1 MTQVGKESGGKDAE
15 DPSMEDIL
23 ASIRRILNDDEP
35 AADASHEV
43 QAAHDPGS
51 VDHAAPPHDDVFV
64 LDQSMLVE
72 APPPAPPIAV
82 PRAVI
87 ASPATPAIAA
97 TMTAPQTPSAAAA
110 IPEPHS
116 QEPHPQDSHPQEPHF
131 QQAPLASMT
140 STPTTSPPS
149 DAAEALM
156 APSTAAAAS
165 ASMGALV
172 RVIGQQQTPVY
183 RGGPTLE
190 DMVRDELRPMVK
202 SWLDEHLAP
211 MVERMVRAEIARV
224 TEGK

>member
-1 MTQVGKESGGKDAE
+1 MGQAAGKEAE

-35 AADASHEV
+35 ASQATAHKAAAD
-43 QAAHDPGS
+43 DGYGP
-51 VDHAAPPHDDVFV
+51 VDQPALAEDEVFV

-72 APPPAPPIAV
+72 QPPAA
-82 PRAVI
+82 
-87 ASPATPAIAA
+87 
-97 TMTAPQTPSAAAA
+97 APQATHAASAVSAPSPTMP
-110 IPEPHS
+110 PEP
-116 QEPHPQDSHPQEPHF
+116 QTTF
-131 QQAPLASMT
+131 QQAP
-140 STPTTSPPS
+140 PSPMISADPDPS
-149 DAAEALM
+149 ATETDDALL
-156 APSTAAAAS
+156 APSTVAAAS

-172 RVIGQQQTPVY
+172 RVVGQQQTAVY

-190 DMVRDELRPMVK
+190 DMVRDEIRPLVK